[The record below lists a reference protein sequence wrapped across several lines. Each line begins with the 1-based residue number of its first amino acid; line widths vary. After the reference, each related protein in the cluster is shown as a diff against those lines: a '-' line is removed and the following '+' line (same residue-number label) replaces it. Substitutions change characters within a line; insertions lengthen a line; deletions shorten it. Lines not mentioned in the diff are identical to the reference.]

1 MFIILW
7 WRRPFKFWL
16 TFHLCFGHTS
26 RMIMREVVQRVL
38 LWIHVIL
45 AFAGS
50 LVYGTTL
57 STHYKR
63 EPQIPKYSKW
73 NRRWYEIKFYF
84 KNDNERSRTKMMKNA
99 DIGNMQV
106 CIGCFVFIKM
116 MYGISLRTVLFLHTS
131 FVVSLMIIN
140 CMHKWLS

>member
-73 NRRWYEIKFYF
+73 NRRWYELKLYCYIFDYCKIIE
-84 KNDNERSRTKMMKNA
+84 NTDVM
-99 DIGNMQV
+99 NMQV
-106 CIGCFVFIKM
+106 CIGCFVFIKI